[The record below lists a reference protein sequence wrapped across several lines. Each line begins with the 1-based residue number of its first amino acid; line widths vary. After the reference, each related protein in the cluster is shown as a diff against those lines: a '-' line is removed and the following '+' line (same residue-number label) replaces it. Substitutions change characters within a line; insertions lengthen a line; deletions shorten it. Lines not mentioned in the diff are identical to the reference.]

1 MISGEHVTPHP
12 KKFRALHRKPT
23 GRASQ
28 GEQVAEEPISIDR
41 QTRQDT
47 IAWVGQ
53 CIIPHEAE
61 LRRRLGRIGVPTT
74 EIGDIVQDA
83 YVAITRLESVTHIR
97 NPRAYFFTTARNA
110 LLQRV
115 RHDRIVRI
123 DTLTEANM
131 LVIPDDEP
139 DPHRHTSARM
149 ELARVQRLID
159 ALPSRCREIFLLR
172 RVHGVPQ
179 REIALRLGV
188 SEAVVEA
195 QAIRGLRLILTAIE
209 NEDMAAVNE
218 QPARSEQ
225 DHERH
230 ER

>member
-1 MISGEHVTPHP
+1 
-12 KKFRALHRKPT
+12 
-23 GRASQ
+23 
-28 GEQVAEEPISIDR
+28 
-41 QTRQDT
+41 
-47 IAWVGQ
+47 
-53 CIIPHEAE
+53 
-61 LRRRLGRIGVPTT
+61 
-74 EIGDIVQDA
+74 
-83 YVAITRLESVTHIR
+83 
-97 NPRAYFFTTARNA
+97 
-110 LLQRV
+110 
-115 RHDRIVRI
+115 
-123 DTLTEANM
+123 M

-179 REIALRLGV
+179 REIAVRLGV